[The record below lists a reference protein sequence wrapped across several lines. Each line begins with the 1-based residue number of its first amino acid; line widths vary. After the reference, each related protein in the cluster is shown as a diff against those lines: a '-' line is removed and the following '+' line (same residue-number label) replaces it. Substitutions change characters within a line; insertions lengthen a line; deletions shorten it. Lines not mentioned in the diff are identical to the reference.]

1 MFHYT
6 YTSAKEVMFLVA
18 LVFLVVSRITQKVTN
33 GLCSLNDANYNKG
46 EEELRKNYTQ
56 NNH

>member
-1 MFHYT
+1 
-6 YTSAKEVMFLVA
+6 MFLVA